1 MAVRQTIVGRDTLSV
16 GQPDQPEV
24 PVPLWQ
30 SADGEDTLGVG
41 GQLVLGLQSRR
52 DCRMPKTTTWTS
64 WDLSTV
70 PRLSHSYPPARAT
83 FTFRDKAAC
92 GRSVGTLLA
101 RSLGAVTF
109 SSLQAHP
116 PRVPQFFVSIRNRGS
131 WSGATNAKDNA
142 DPVRVE
148 KAFPATVT
156 KAQFRPG
163 QQDNALPRTQEVT
176 HPRRVGSTFL
186 LSGLVKC
193 YTCKRALSAASY
205 SKQGDS
211 SPTMSATLS

>member
-1 MAVRQTIVGRDTLSV
+1 MFVRDALGDTFRV

-30 SADGEDTLGVG
+30 SADGGDSLGVG

-52 DCRMPKTTTWTS
+52 DCRMSKTTTWTS

-83 FTFRDKAAC
+83 FTFRDKAAW

-101 RSLGAVTF
+101 RSLGAVTY

-131 WSGATNAKDNA
+131 WSGA
-142 DPVRVE
+142 
-148 KAFPATVT
+148 
-156 KAQFRPG
+156 
-163 QQDNALPRTQEVT
+163 RTQRT
-176 HPRRVGSTFL
+176 TPSRCGWRRRSPPSSRRPSSTE
-186 LSGLVKC
+186 
-193 YTCKRALSAASY
+193 SAS
-205 SKQGDS
+205 
-211 SPTMSATLS
+211 

>member
-1 MAVRQTIVGRDTLSV
+1 MAVRQPIVGRDTFRV

-30 SADGEDTLGVG
+30 SADGGDTLGVG
-41 GQLVLGLQSRR
+41 GPIRPGRSVPGGQHVLGLQSRR
-52 DCRMPKTTTWTS
+52 DCRMSKTTTWTS

-83 FTFRDKAAC
+83 FTFRDKAAW

-109 SSLQAHP
+109 SSLQVHP

-131 WSGATNAKDNA
+131 SSGAT
-142 DPVRVE
+142 
-148 KAFPATVT
+148 T
-156 KAQFRPG
+156 
-163 QQDNALPRTQEVT
+163 PRTT
-176 HPRRVGSTFL
+176 PTRCGWKRRSPPPSPRTSST
-186 LSGLVKC
+186 G
-193 YTCKRALSAASY
+193 
-205 SKQGDS
+205 
-211 SPTMSATLS
+211 

>member
-1 MAVRQTIVGRDTLSV
+1 MAVRQPIVGRDTFRV

-83 FTFRDKAAC
+83 FTFRNKAAW

-131 WSGATNAKDNA
+131 SSWRHTPKSNGASQDGYIMRNRFPDGQCLLVGWRPHCSAK
-142 DPVRVE
+142 
-148 KAFPATVT
+148 
-156 KAQFRPG
+156 FR
-163 QQDNALPRTQEVT
+163 LEI
-176 HPRRVGSTFL
+176 
-186 LSGLVKC
+186 
-193 YTCKRALSAASY
+193 RACFSSCPSHLMTAS
-205 SKQGDS
+205 
-211 SPTMSATLS
+211 

>member
-1 MAVRQTIVGRDTLSV
+1 MAGAWSASWLFDNRLS
-16 GQPDQPEV
+16 GEIPSELGSPDQPEV

-30 SADGEDTLGVG
+30 SADGEDALGVG

-83 FTFRDKAAC
+83 FTFRDKAAW
-92 GRSVGTLLA
+92 GRAVGTLLA

-131 WSGATNAKDNA
+131 WSGG
-142 DPVRVE
+142 P
-148 KAFPATVT
+148 
-156 KAQFRPG
+156 
-163 QQDNALPRTQEVT
+163 LPRTALPPCASKTHTPPLSPSVT
-176 HPRRVGSTFL
+176 SAGPPSCWGPAPPRKSTP
-186 LSGLVKC
+186 GAPPAP
-193 YTCKRALSAASY
+193 TCSAACS
-205 SKQGDS
+205 GAR
-211 SPTMSATLS
+211 PAARP